1 MWNSQRLLTFH
12 DFSKKIL
19 SSGFSFPLLG
29 RIGGG
34 EGGGVGESP
43 TTEYL
48 LILPSGKISP
58 ASSKVNS
65 PPLNNNFHVLTQ

>member
-19 SSGFSFPLLG
+19 SSVFSFPLLG

-34 EGGGVGESP
+34 EGGVGESP